1 VCVLSA
7 RNTLPQ
13 RERAGEKE
21 KKNDILKNSKQVLKS
36 ILVNYVD
43 IKDHYVVFLLRSIM
57 IEVDDFKAFDAHE
70 VAEML
75 CLKYRTVT
83 RYIQAGQI
91 RARKIGKKYF
101 VTEQDVKA
109 FILAQET
116 NVETVKTEENDPYSG
131 AIRED

>member
-1 VCVLSA
+1 
-7 RNTLPQ
+7 
-13 RERAGEKE
+13 
-21 KKNDILKNSKQVLKS
+21 
-36 ILVNYVD
+36 
-43 IKDHYVVFLLRSIM
+43 M

-83 RYIQAGQI
+83 RYIQAGKI

-101 VTEQDVKA
+101 VTEQDGKA
-109 FILAQET
+109 FILSQQT
-116 NVETVKTEENDPYSG
+116 NGESANTELYSG